1 MKFIALEQEVPG
13 TTEEQFRPHLRA
25 EAFRA
30 WELTQAGV
38 FREIYFR
45 ADADAAVIV
54 LECATTE
61 EAQAALGSLPLV
73 VHGLIRFEVIPL
85 KPYSG
90 FARLF
95 R

>member
-1 MKFIALEQEVPG
+1 MKFIALEQEIPG
-13 TTEEQFRPHLRA
+13 VTEEQLHPHLRA
-25 EAFRA
+25 EAARA
-30 WELTQAGV
+30 WELTQSGV

-45 ADADAAVIV
+45 ADVSSAVIV

-61 EAQAALGSLPLV
+61 EAHAALGTLPLV
-73 VHGLIRFEVIPL
+73 AHGLIRFDVIPL
-85 KPYSG
+85 KPYTG